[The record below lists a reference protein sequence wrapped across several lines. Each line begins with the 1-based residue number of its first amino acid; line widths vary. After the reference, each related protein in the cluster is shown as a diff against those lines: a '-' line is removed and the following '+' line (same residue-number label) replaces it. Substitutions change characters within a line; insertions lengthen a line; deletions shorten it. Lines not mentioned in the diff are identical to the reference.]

1 VRLALGVC
9 IVAAAAAASAKPVP
23 TYVVSTPAVE
33 ILDPSGAIQ
42 RPAVEQGI
50 AALADELRKCRDVGW
65 QSDALAWIVVDWH
78 GHVTRLE
85 IAVPKPDA
93 EKCLTGVLKKLAIA
107 TAQARATVVVRLRI
121 ENELVTDI
129 KELDPEAAKNPPPA
143 PPSSKAKVE
152 IARITVGSDFADP
165 ERIKTIVRRHAE
177 TLRACYAIGIDHG
190 APTTNKVT
198 LKLSVDAA
206 GVVFGA
212 QVLATAS
219 PREMVDCYKREL
231 PKLSFPLPTK
241 APTTVEIEQR
251 PPA

>member
-1 VRLALGVC
+1 LAIACTVF
-9 IVAAAAAASAKPVP
+9 AATTASAKPVP
-23 TYVVSTPAVE
+23 TYVVSTPAIE

-42 RPAVEQGI
+42 RPAVERGI
-50 AALADELRKCRDVGW
+50 AVLTDELRGCRDVGW
-65 QSDALAWIVVDWH
+65 SSDALAWIVVDWH

-85 IAVPKPDA
+85 VAVPKPDA
-93 EKCLTGVLKKLAIA
+93 EKCLGRVLKKLAIA

-129 KELDPEAAKNPPPA
+129 KEIDPDAGKTPPPP
-143 PPSSKAKVE
+143 PPSSKVKVE
-152 IARITVGSDFADP
+152 LARITVGSEFADP
-165 ERIKTIVRRHAE
+165 ERIKTIVRRHTE
-177 TLRACYAIGIDHG
+177 TLRACYAIGLDHG
-190 APTTNKVT
+190 ATAANKVT

-212 QVLATAS
+212 QVVATAS

-231 PKLSFPLPTK
+231 AKLSFPLPTK

-251 PPA
+251 PPAW

>member
-1 VRLALGVC
+1 VRLAFGAC
-9 IVAAAAAASAKPVP
+9 IVAAATAASAKPVP
-23 TYVVSTPAVE
+23 TYVVSTPSVE
-33 ILDPSGAIQ
+33 ILDPTGAIQ

-50 AALADELRKCRDVGW
+50 AAIADELRSCRDVGW
-65 QSDALAWIVVDWH
+65 SSDALAWIVVDWH
-78 GHVTRLE
+78 GRVTRLE
-85 IAVPKPDA
+85 VAVPKPDA
-93 EKCLTGVLKKLAIA
+93 EKCLGRVLKKLAIA
-107 TAQARATVVVRLRI
+107 NAQARATVFVRLRI

-129 KELDPEAAKNPPPA
+129 KELDPDAGKHPAPP

-152 IARITVGSDFADP
+152 IARINVGSEFADP

-177 TLRACYAIGIDHG
+177 TLRACYGIGLDHG
-190 APTTNKVT
+190 APVTNKVT

-212 QVLATAS
+212 QVFATAS